1 MNRKAWLAHRGADF
15 WTALVLMV
23 FSGAVIREALN
34 LGVGTAK
41 TPGSGFM
48 IFGTA
53 VVLGVMAS
61 VQFAKSLRTRDEKTG
76 EPPEKIHLWR
86 VVSVIAANVLYI
98 AVLDWVGFILC
109 TFILL
114 CFLLQVY
121 EKGKWVWAV
130 AGAAATSVLTY
141 LIFAKLL
148 QLNLPKGLIPF
159 F

>member
-1 MNRKAWLAHRGADF
+1 MHMKAWIAHRGADF
-15 WTALVLMV
+15 WTALILMI

-34 LGVGTAK
+34 LDVGSPSN
-41 TPGSGFM
+41 PGSGFM
-48 IFGTA
+48 VFGTA
-53 VVLGVMAS
+53 MVLGVMAFA
-61 VQFAKSLRTRDEKTG
+61 QFAKSLRTHDQKTG
-76 EPPEKIHLWR
+76 DPPEKIHPWR
-86 VVSVIAANVLYI
+86 IVSVIAANVLYI
-98 AVLDWVGFILC
+98 IVLDWVGYILS

-148 QLNLPKGLIPF
+148 QLNLPKGLITF

>member
-1 MNRKAWLAHRGADF
+1 MHRKGWIARRGADF

-34 LGVGTAK
+34 LDVGTPAN
-41 TPGSGFM
+41 PGSGFM

-53 VVLGVMAS
+53 AVLGVMAS
-61 VQFAKSLRTRDEKTG
+61 VQWAKSFLTHDRETG
-76 EPPEKIHLWR
+76 EPQEKVHFLRI
-86 VVSVIAANVLYI
+86 VSVIAANAIYI
-98 AVLDWVGFILC
+98 VALDRVGYIIS

-148 QLNLPKGLIPF
+148 QLNLPKGLIF
-159 F
+159 FF

>member
-1 MNRKAWLAHRGADF
+1 MKGWIARKGTDF
-15 WTALVLMV
+15 WTALVLIV
-23 FSGAVIREALN
+23 FSGTVIREALD
-34 LGVGTAK
+34 LDVGTPAN
-41 TPGSGFM
+41 PGSGFM

-53 VVLGVMAS
+53 AVLGLMAS
-61 VQFAKSLRTRDEKTG
+61 AQFIKSLFPKDQQEE
-76 EPPEKIHLWR
+76 EPREKIKLWR
-86 VVSVIAANVLYI
+86 IVSVIAANAIYI
-98 AVLDWVGFILC
+98 AVLDRAGYILS

-148 QLNLPKGLIPF
+148 QLNLPKGLITF

>member
-1 MNRKAWLAHRGADF
+1 MKGWIARKGTDF

-23 FSGAVIREALN
+23 FSGAVIREALD
-34 LGVGTAK
+34 LDVGTPAN
-41 TPGSGFM
+41 PGSGFM
-48 IFGTA
+48 IFGA
-53 VVLGVMAS
+53 AAVLGVMAS
-61 VQFAKSLRTRDEKTG
+61 AQCVKSLFSKDQTEE
-76 EPPEKIHLWR
+76 EPREKIKIWR
-86 VVSVIAANVLYI
+86 IVSVIAANAIYI
-98 AVLDWVGFILC
+98 AVLDRAGYILS

-148 QLNLPKGLIPF
+148 QLNLPKGLITF

>member
-1 MNRKAWLAHRGADF
+1 MKGWIARKGTDF
-15 WTALVLMV
+15 WTALVVMV
-23 FSGAVIREALN
+23 FSGAVIREALDLD
-34 LGVGTAK
+34 LGTPAN
-41 TPGSGFM
+41 PGSGFM
-48 IFGTA
+48 IFGA
-53 VVLGVMAS
+53 AAVLGLMAS
-61 VQFAKSLRTRDEKTG
+61 AQCVKALFSKDQKEE
-76 EPPEKIHLWR
+76 EPREKIKIWR
-86 VVSVIAANVLYI
+86 IVSVIAANAIYI
-98 AVLDWVGFILC
+98 AVLDRAGYILS

-148 QLNLPKGLIPF
+148 QLNLPQGLITF